1 MTVNFIFPKKPVQ
14 VQRARGYRDHGSE
27 QSTESKIRK
36 SANAAGV
43 QKKLDGALLLRI
55 DEINTIITFLKEDMV
70 SGNITSALNGA
81 LIADLEE
88 ESQAVRD
95 RLSSLREAGVI
106 RLCSDTELLYDEYVR
121 NDRNP
126 YDDAV
131 RRASSTVSTTLS
143 RSTVFY
149 DALGHPKPPGRV

>member
-1 MTVNFIFPKKPVQ
+1 M
-14 VQRARGYRDHGSE
+14 

-70 SGNITSALNGA
+70 SGDNTSALNGA

-88 ESQAVRD
+88 EIQAVRE
-95 RLSSLREAGVI
+95 RLSFLRQAGVI
-106 RLCSDTELLYDEYVR
+106 QLWSNTELLYDEYVR

-131 RRASSTVSTTLS
+131 RRTSSKVSTTVPKL
-143 RSTVFY
+143 TVFH
-149 DALGHPKPPGRV
+149 DVLGNPKPLPGRVSEP